1 MNHTLTV
8 SPQHMRHY
16 SFNALK
22 KYLSSHEERI
32 DDILEKVADA
42 GGIIIVATFIY
53 MIIVIFDS
61 LNHANLAYAHGLS
74 CFLCNGLQNLV
85 YTAQEIFM

>member
-1 MNHTLTV
+1 MNHTSTV

-22 KYLSSHEERI
+22 KSLSSHEELL
-32 DDILEKVADA
+32 DDILEKAAEA
-42 GGIIIVATFIY
+42 GGLIIVAGFIY
-53 MIIVIFDS
+53 MIIVIFDA

-85 YTAQEIFM
+85 YTAREIFM